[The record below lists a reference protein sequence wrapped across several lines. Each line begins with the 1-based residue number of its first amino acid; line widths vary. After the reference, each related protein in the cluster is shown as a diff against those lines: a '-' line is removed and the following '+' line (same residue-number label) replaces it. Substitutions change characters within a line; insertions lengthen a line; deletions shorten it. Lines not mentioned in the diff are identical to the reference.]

1 MPPRRSA
8 QADPLAVVGARGQ
21 ADRARVPGRVL
32 RAARPRARHLRAGA
46 DARVRGGGVGLGVV
60 RGHGAHAGLAARPH
74 VRRPRGVRVH
84 GRARRRSRGPDA
96 GGAGRGSAVPRS
108 RLRRAAPARG
118 RAAQPAERPRVRPR
132 HLGRRA
138 ARARGPPARPRRA
151 EPRAGGERGRR
162 PRRRA
167 GDGRRAAARPR
178 ADRRRAGR
186 AVTPPRLLGAA
197 LLFWGWQTGFLAFGV
212 VLAALVDGRHLV
224 RSRWDLSRTDFNRV
238 SDLSA
243 VLLVLIA
250 IYQFVGT
257 DAARAVL
264 AILEWLP
271 LTVLPLVTCQLYST
285 AGAVDLSIF
294 FWSLRRRANEH
305 PEEPG
310 WPIDLTYPY
319 VALAL
324 LSASAANVR
333 TGAFFAGVVALAG
346 WALWS
351 ARPRRYP
358 AAVWIATLAGAG
370 APGWAGPVGVPAG
383 PRAQGP
389 VAPAGGPNPP
399 PPGPQPLQNPAP
411 AWATRAG
418 RPHPS

>member
-186 AVTPPRLLGAA
+186 AVTPPGLLGAA
-197 LLFWGWQTGFLAFGV
+197 LLFWGWQTGFLAVGV
-212 VLAALVDGRHLV
+212 VMAALVEGRQLV
-224 RSRWDLSRTDFNRV
+224 RSRWDLSRTEFPRV

-243 VLLVLIA
+243 VV
-250 IYQFVGT
+250 
-257 DAARAVL
+257 
-264 AILEWLP
+264 
-271 LTVLPLVTCQLYST
+271 
-285 AGAVDLSIF
+285 
-294 FWSLRRRANEH
+294 
-305 PEEPG
+305 
-310 WPIDLTYPY
+310 
-319 VALAL
+319 
-324 LSASAANVR
+324 
-333 TGAFFAGVVALAG
+333 LAG
-346 WALWS
+346 WAFWS

-358 AAVWIATLAGAG
+358 AAVWLATLAVAVGL
-370 APGWAGPVGVPAG
+370 GWAGHVGIAAAQRAMERVAQSWLLDLIRRDTDPFKSSTALGEIGEVKLSTRILLRVESADCTRPPALLREATYNVYNAPTWYAVDAAFISVPPEADAATWKTDPPVI
-383 PRAQGP
+383 
-389 VAPAGGPNPP
+389 PP
-399 PPGPQPLQNPAP
+399 
-411 AWATRAG
+411 
-418 RPHPS
+418 S